1 MLTVYGFL
9 LSSGNERK
17 CNIDKM
23 LVFQNA
29 RYDEKD
35 VIIGTNLD
43 EGTFWIL
50 YSVDGLSK
58 DNTSELTYDQYLQ
71 AVDLVNWDLTPQ
83 QVSLTLHVL
92 YL

>member
-1 MLTVYGFL
+1 MP
-9 LSSGNERK
+9 
-17 CNIDKM
+17 
-23 LVFQNA
+23 VFQNA

-58 DNTSELTYDQYLQ
+58 DNTSELTYNQYLQ

-83 QVSLTLHVL
+83 QVSLTLSVL
-92 YL
+92 YLWL

>member
-1 MLTVYGFL
+1 
-9 LSSGNERK
+9 
-17 CNIDKM
+17 M

-58 DNTSELTYDQYLQ
+58 DNTSELTYNQYLQ
-71 AVDLVNWDLTPQ
+71 AVDLVNWDLAPQ

-92 YL
+92 YLWF

>member
-1 MLTVYGFL
+1 MP
-9 LSSGNERK
+9 
-17 CNIDKM
+17 
-23 LVFQNA
+23 VFQNA

-83 QVSLTLHVL
+83 QVSLTLSVL
-92 YL
+92 YQ